1 MCPCISSKSKYA
13 VCSRYE
19 SGVMVPSVYQRE
31 NYCFD
36 AYELC
41 PLFYNSEI
49 RAELR
54 AINQPEEVII

>member
-13 VCSRYE
+13 ICLQYE
-19 SGVMVPSVYQRE
+19 SELMVPSISERI

-41 PLFYNSEI
+41 PLFLGFKEI
-49 RAELR
+49 NNPIAVNGFHE
-54 AINQPEEVII
+54 ISI